1 MFLYIPATALPKVAI
16 LMSYLRVFPKK
27 IIRIQVYA
35 ILFLTAGY
43 VIAAFL
49 ALLLQCHPIDKFWNV
64 KIPGHCFVVPQ
75 LLAIGIFNIAI
86 EILVLLTPIP
96 TLIQW
101 EVGLRTKLL
110 MGGVVATG
118 SM

>member
-16 LMSYLRVFPKK
+16 LLSYLRVFPKK
-27 IIRIQVYA
+27 AIRIKVYA
-35 ILFLTAGY
+35 VLFLTIGY

-49 ALLLQCHPIDKFWNV
+49 ALWLQCHPIDKSWNV
-64 KIPGHCFVVPQ
+64 NIPGQCFAVPQ
-75 LLAIGIFNIAI
+75 LLAIGTLNIAI
-86 EILVLLTPIP
+86 DIMVLLTPIP

-101 EVGLRTKLL
+101 EADLRTKIL